1 MVTKTIKT
9 TSGPL
14 VISIPASR
22 DEISIGLLQALTPE
36 PGHSFSQLETLS
48 ILSGISLDSGYNS
61 DSDIDLPGLY
71 DIINMDDLSYF
82 DETLQLLA
90 YQLKAF
96 VEVQDIPDGV
106 VLDIPQAQIK
116 RWFGRREH
124 KGKYVPVL
132 KNLGIQPAGAYM
144 EAKELIKGQY
154 ELWERVKKEYGEDI
168 EFNPSIESQIR
179 LLSLYLYCPATG
191 EKFNTV
197 KVSQFDEVIKNLSI
211 TKALPIARY
220 FFLKYPN
227 LSKPKVAPSLDTLK
241 KLIRKQV

>member
-1 MVTKTIKT
+1 MITKTIKT

-36 PGHSFSQLETLS
+36 PGHSFSNLETLG
-48 ILSGISLDSGYNS
+48 ILSGIPVESETE
-61 DSDIDLPGLY
+61 PCLY
-71 DIINMDDLSYF
+71 DVINLSDYDVF
-82 DETLQLLA
+82 DQTLQLLA

-106 VLDIPQAQIK
+106 ILDIPQAQIK
-116 RWFGRREH
+116 RWFGRIEH

-144 EAKELIKGQY
+144 EAKELIKGEY
-154 ELWERVKKEYGEDI
+154 ERWERVKKEYGDDI

-197 KVSQFDEVIKNLSI
+197 KVSQFDEVIKKLSI

-241 KLIRKQV
+241 KLIRKQA